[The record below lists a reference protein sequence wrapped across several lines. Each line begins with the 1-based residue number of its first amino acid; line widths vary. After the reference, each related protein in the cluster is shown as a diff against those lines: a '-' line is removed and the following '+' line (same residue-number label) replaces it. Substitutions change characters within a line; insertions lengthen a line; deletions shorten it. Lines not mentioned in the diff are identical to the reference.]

1 MPSTFAHRASLRLR
15 MTSDFDYARQP
26 CLTQCSTAA
35 RIPLFSRC
43 PTMSDTPAPTQKRVL
58 IFIVAYNAE
67 TTITGVLD
75 RIPSSLR
82 RPGVEVL
89 IIDDSSKDRTFATGL
104 KHEDREGDFRI
115 TILRNPENQR
125 YGGNQK
131 LGYRYAI
138 ENGFDIVALIHG
150 DGQYAPEK
158 LPELIEPFIRGEADA
173 VFGSR
178 MLRKQDALAG
188 GMPLYKW
195 LGNQVLTAFENCVL
209 GTKLSEF
216 HSGYRLYSVAAL
228 KKLPFER
235 NANDFHFDTDIIIQ
249 LHFAGMRIVELPI
262 PTFYGDEICR
272 VNGIKY
278 AWDCCKAVVR
288 AKLHSKNLLYD
299 RKYDVG
305 PVEET
310 YDLKLGYDSSHE
322 RAIKSVKPGARVLDI
337 GCGRGYVAELMAE
350 KAAHV
355 TGLDQ
360 YSPDKGGKPNVDYR
374 KWDIEAE
381 PVPVDISGYDQIFM
395 LDVIEHLK
403 DPEVFMEMLR
413 EKAVHKRPEIILTTA
428 NIAFFVTRMML
439 FFGQFNYGRKGILDR
454 THTRLFTWNSLRELF
469 EQTGYNVLEMRGIPA
484 PFPKVVGN
492 GVIGKIVMAING
504 FFVWLWGFRS
514 LFSYQ
519 IYVRAQARPTVP
531 NILDQTISSSEKL
544 REEIKQQAA

>member
-1 MPSTFAHRASLRLR
+1 
-15 MTSDFDYARQP
+15 
-26 CLTQCSTAA
+26 
-35 RIPLFSRC
+35 
-43 PTMSDTPAPTQKRVL
+43 MSDTPAPTQKRVL